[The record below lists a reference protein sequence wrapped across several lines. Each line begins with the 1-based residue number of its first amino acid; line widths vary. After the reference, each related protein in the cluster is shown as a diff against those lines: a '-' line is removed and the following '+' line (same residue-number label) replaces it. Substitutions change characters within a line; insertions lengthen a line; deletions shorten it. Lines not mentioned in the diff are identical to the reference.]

1 MKICSNCGYE
11 NSDNGKFC
19 SECGAKLQDSS
30 MSCPECGTKVEPT
43 NKFCPECGYNLMDED
58 AASFQ
63 DDESEDQDFLDE
75 DWDDD
80 FQDDD
85 DVDQFERILTSLFLT
100 ANYNDLSEYNLTQLD
115 LLETYIDYYADF
127 TPEYKRSCR
136 ISVRNEI
143 GKRYFMGDGV
153 EVDKGKAF
161 ELFMKSASSGD
172 PCAQFILGK
181 CYEEGYGTE
190 VKEQTAFKWYKK
202 AAEQGIAEAQEA
214 LASCYT
220 YGVGTKIDED
230 AAREWHEQAAS
241 QKDGNDGYVWWKF
254 I

>member
-1 MKICSNCGYE
+1 MSGESSSCQ
-11 NSDNGKFC
+11 NG
-19 SECGAKLQDSS
+19 
-30 MSCPECGTKVEPT
+30 
-43 NKFCPECGYNLMDED
+43 
-58 AASFQ
+58 
-63 DDESEDQDFLDE
+63 ESEDQNFLDE
-75 DWDDD
+75 DCVDD
-80 FQDDD
+80 FLDDEEDD

-115 LLETYIDYYADF
+115 LLEIYIDYYADF

-190 VKEQTAFKWYKK
+190 VKQQTAFKWYKK

-230 AAREWHEQAAS
+230 AARKWHEQAAS
-241 QKDGNDGYVWWKF
+241 QKDSNEGYVWWKF

>member
-11 NSDNGKFC
+11 NIDNGKFC
-19 SECGAKLQDSS
+19 SECG
-30 MSCPECGTKVEPT
+30 
-43 NKFCPECGYNLMDED
+43 YNLLSGE
-58 AASFQ
+58 SSSCQ
-63 DDESEDQDFLDE
+63 NGESEDQDFLDE
-75 DWDDD
+75 DCVDD
-80 FQDDD
+80 FLDDEDD

-115 LLETYIDYYADF
+115 LLEIYIDLYADF

-136 ISVRNEI
+136 ISVRNEM

-153 EVDKGKAF
+153 EVDKEKAF
-161 ELFMKSASSGD
+161 EYFMKSASSGD

-202 AAEQGIAEAQEA
+202 AAEQGFAEAQEA

-230 AAREWHEQAAS
+230 AARKWHEQTAC
-241 QKDGNDGYVWWKF
+241 QKDANEGYV
-254 I
+254 

>member
-11 NSDNGKFC
+11 NIDNGKFC
-19 SECGAKLQDSS
+19 SECGTKLQAPSIS
-30 MSCPECGTKVEPT
+30 
-43 NKFCPECGYNLMDED
+43 CPECGYNLLSGESS
-58 AASFQ
+58 SFQ
-63 DDESEDQDFLDE
+63 NGESEDQDFLDE
-75 DWDDD
+75 DCVDD
-80 FQDDD
+80 FSDDEDD

-100 ANYNDLSEYNLTQLD
+100 VNYNDLSEYNLTQLD
-115 LLETYIDYYADF
+115 LLEIYIDSYADF

-136 ISVRNEI
+136 ISVRNEM

-202 AAEQGIAEAQEA
+202 AAEQGIIEAQEA

-220 YGVGTKIDED
+220 YGFGTKIDED
-230 AAREWHEQAAS
+230 AARKWHEQAAS
-241 QKDGNDGYVWWKF
+241 QKDSNEGYAWWKF

>member
-11 NSDNGKFC
+11 NIDNGKFC
-19 SECGAKLQDSS
+19 SECG
-30 MSCPECGTKVEPT
+30 
-43 NKFCPECGYNLMDED
+43 YNLLSGE
-58 AASFQ
+58 SSSCQ
-63 DDESEDQDFLDE
+63 NGESEDQDFLDE
-75 DWDDD
+75 DCVDD
-80 FQDDD
+80 FSDVED
-85 DVDQFERILTSLFLT
+85 DVDPFERILTSLFLT

-115 LLETYIDYYADF
+115 LLEIYIDSYADF

-136 ISVRNEI
+136 ISVRNEM

-214 LASCYT
+214 LARCYT

-230 AAREWHEQAAS
+230 AAREWYELAAAQEDS
-241 QKDGNDGYVWWKF
+241 NEGYVWWKF

>member
-11 NSDNGKFC
+11 NIDNGKFC
-19 SECGAKLQDSS
+19 SECGTKLQDPSIS
-30 MSCPECGTKVEPT
+30 
-43 NKFCPECGYNLMDED
+43 CPECGYNLLSGE
-58 AASFQ
+58 SSSCQ
-63 DDESEDQDFLDE
+63 NGGSEDQDFLDE
-75 DWDDD
+75 DCVDD
-80 FQDDD
+80 FSDDEDDD
-85 DVDQFERILTSLFLT
+85 DVDPFERILTSLFLT

-115 LLETYIDYYADF
+115 LLEIYIDSYADF

-136 ISVRNEI
+136 ILVRNEM

-202 AAEQGIAEAQEA
+202 AAEQGIIEAQEA

-230 AAREWHEQAAS
+230 AAREWHEQAAC
-241 QKDGNDGYVWWKF
+241 QKDANEGYAWWKF

>member
-11 NSDNGKFC
+11 NIDNGKFC
-19 SECGAKLQDSS
+19 SECG
-30 MSCPECGTKVEPT
+30 
-43 NKFCPECGYNLMDED
+43 YNLLSGE
-58 AASFQ
+58 SSSCQ
-63 DDESEDQDFLDE
+63 NGESEDQDFLDE
-75 DWDDD
+75 DCVDD
-80 FQDDD
+80 FSDVED
-85 DVDQFERILTSLFLT
+85 DVDPFERILTSLFLT

-115 LLETYIDYYADF
+115 LLEIYIDSYADF

-136 ISVRNEI
+136 ISVRNEM

-214 LASCYT
+214 LARCYT

-230 AAREWHEQAAS
+230 AARKWHEQAAC
-241 QKDGNDGYVWWKF
+241 QKDDNEGYVWWKF

>member
-11 NSDNGKFC
+11 NIDNGKFC
-19 SECGAKLQDSS
+19 SECG
-30 MSCPECGTKVEPT
+30 
-43 NKFCPECGYNLMDED
+43 YNLLSGE
-58 AASFQ
+58 SSSCQ
-63 DDESEDQDFLDE
+63 NGESEDQDFLDE
-75 DWDDD
+75 DCVDD
-80 FQDDD
+80 FSDVED
-85 DVDQFERILTSLFLT
+85 DVDPFERILTSLFLT

-115 LLETYIDYYADF
+115 LLEIYIDSYADF

-136 ISVRNEI
+136 ISVRNEM

-202 AAEQGIAEAQEA
+202 AAEQGFAEAQEA

-220 YGVGTKIDED
+220 YGFGTKIDED
-230 AAREWHEQAAS
+230 AAREWHEQAAC
-241 QKDGNDGYVWWKF
+241 QKDDNEGYVWWKF

>member
-11 NSDNGKFC
+11 NIDNGKFC
-19 SECGAKLQDSS
+19 SECGTKLQTPSIS
-30 MSCPECGTKVEPT
+30 Y
-43 NKFCPECGYNLMDED
+43 PECGYNLLSGE
-58 AASFQ
+58 SSSCQ
-63 DDESEDQDFLDE
+63 NSESEDQDFLDE
-75 DWDDD
+75 DCVDD
-80 FQDDD
+80 FSDDEED
-85 DVDQFERILTSLFLT
+85 DAVDPFERILTSLFLT

-115 LLETYIDYYADF
+115 LLEIYNDSYADF

-143 GKRYFMGDGV
+143 GKRYFMGDSV

-181 CYEEGYGTE
+181 CHEEDYGTE
-190 VKEQTAFKWYKK
+190 VKKQTAFKWYKK
-202 AAEQGIAEAQEA
+202 AAEQGLAEAQES
-214 LASCYT
+214 LGWCYT
-220 YGVGTKIDED
+220 YGIGTKIDED
-230 AAREWHEQAAS
+230 AARKWHEQAAS
-241 QKDGNDGYVWWKF
+241 KKDSNEGYAWWKL

>member
-11 NSDNGKFC
+11 NIDNGKFC
-19 SECGAKLQDSS
+19 SECGTKLQAPSIS
-30 MSCPECGTKVEPT
+30 
-43 NKFCPECGYNLMDED
+43 CPECGYNLLSGE
-58 AASFQ
+58 AASCQ
-63 DDESEDQDFLDE
+63 NDEIEDEEYTETGLVEDSSNSEEDTESEKVYAFETVDFDTI
-75 DWDDD
+75 D
-80 FQDDD
+80 
-85 DVDQFERILTSLFLT
+85 
-100 ANYNDLSEYNLTQLD
+100 YNDLSDYTIDELD
-115 LLETYIDYYADF
+115 YIEWHIDSYSDFDYR
-127 TPEYKRSCR
+127 KSLR
-136 ISVRNEI
+136 ILVRNEM

-214 LASCYT
+214 LARCYT
-220 YGVGTKIDED
+220 YGIGTKIDED

-241 QKDGNDGYVWWKF
+241 QKDSNEGYAWWKF